1 MNNNDNAFLLW
12 ISKVYLYNPI
22 KHIFISSTQA
32 AGGLNELKHRTDVTN
47 AEYLM
52 CDVQSVRCLDPELII
67 KDSRH
72 QFEFQLMMLIRFTH
86 EMLPLQHFAIVHEQ

>member
-1 MNNNDNAFLLW
+1 MHFCFEFQRF
-12 ISKVYLYNPI
+12 IFSFYLYNPI

-47 AEYLM
+47 A
-52 CDVQSVRCLDPELII
+52 DPELII